1 MAIRGYWI
9 FQRILNVNGA
19 RAIPWPVHFTSRVSG
34 KITLGDMVAPGM
46 MPGCYINAMAGIE
59 FGSNV
64 WIGPGAKIISA
75 NHDPDNLECHL
86 ITKPIRIGSNV
97 WIGANAIILPEVEIG
112 DDVIIGAGA
121 VVVKSIPAGTVAVG
135 NPAKIIK
142 QNTKG

>member
-34 KITLGDMVAPGM
+34 KITLGDMVSPGM

-64 WIGPGAKIISA
+64 WIGPGSKIISA
-75 NHDPDNLECHL
+75 NHDPADLECHL
-86 ITKPIRIGSNV
+86 MTKPIRIGSNV
-97 WIGANAIILPEVEIG
+97 WIGANAIILPNVEIG
-112 DDVIIGAGA
+112 NNVIIGAGS
-121 VVVKSIPAGTVAVG
+121 VVTRDIPDCKVAVG
-135 NPAKIIK
+135 NPARVIK
-142 QNTKG
+142 ENKVT